1 MCLFCRTQRKIFWRK
16 FVTRLFWGTIDLHS
30 REKNTMEIN
39 GAPELLCFP
48 HSSEYLPLCSAEQRH
63 SYRFGTTWGWVNDDR
78 IFIFGWTVP
87 LIHILIYIWFTSENC
102 EEKSLLLTAFIWPK
116 IHYNSTTV
124 KYYYNLLIVLISN
137 LLITVFY
144 VNICSNVI
152 YFCDAQ
158 LYFQHHYSSLQCH
171 MIFRNHNNMLICCSI
186 IIYYY
191 WWLIVVLIIFNVE

>member
-1 MCLFCRTQRKIFWRK
+1 
-16 FVTRLFWGTIDLHS
+16 
-30 REKNTMEIN
+30 MEVN

-48 HSSEYLPLCSAEQRH
+48 HSSEYLPLCSAEQTH

-78 IFIFGWTVP
+78 IFIFVWTIP
-87 LIHILIYIWFTSENC
+87 LIHILIYIWFISENC

-124 KYYYNLLIVLISN
+124 KYYYNLLIVIISN

-171 MIFRNHNNMLICCSI
+171 MIFRNHNNMLIYCSI